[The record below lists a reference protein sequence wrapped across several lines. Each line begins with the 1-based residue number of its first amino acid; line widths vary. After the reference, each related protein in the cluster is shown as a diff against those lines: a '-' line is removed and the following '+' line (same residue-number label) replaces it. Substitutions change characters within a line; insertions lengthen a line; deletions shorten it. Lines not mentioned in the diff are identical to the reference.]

1 MNNPQTGRI
10 AGIDYGTVRIGI
22 ALGDLETN
30 LAGPYETYTR
40 RNIERDA
47 DYFRELATAEGLI
60 RFVVGLPV
68 HLDGHESQK
77 SREARQFGDWL
88 GQTTGLPIDYFDER
102 FTSAEAEAI
111 LIDAN
116 LTKKRRK
123 ARIDQMA
130 AQIMLTAYLESGA
143 KSQDSPQ
150 GIE

>member
-1 MNNPQTGRI
+1 MTKPRGRI

-22 ALGDLETN
+22 ALGDLETG

-47 DYFRELATAEGLI
+47 EYFSELARAEGLQ

-77 SREARQFGDWL
+77 SREARQFGQWL
-88 GQTTGLPIDYFDER
+88 GQLTGIPIDYFDER
-102 FTSAEAEAI
+102 FSSSEAESI
-111 LIDAN
+111 LLEAN

-143 KSQDSPQ
+143 QGQESPG
-150 GIE
+150 GID